1 MLCHPTLPDI
11 RHAGTAAVFVSHWYV
26 PDRTTALK
34 DLDEVTAAWETAEWP
49 ADILSF
55 SSYLS
60 TDGNTV
66 LTYAQCASAAAYRP
80 FTRALTG
87 PASAEAVE
95 YRLYRSFVPDGATA
109 DAPGCVV
116 AATFD
121 TDGPLCQRNVV
132 EQIVATV
139 GREGPHAK
147 DGLLATHFHTSVDGT
162 RVLNYA
168 EWTTDEAHETFL
180 RDACSGR
187 ARASYEA
194 LPGVRPIGYTR
205 YHLHHSA
212 VRP

>member
-26 PDRTTALK
+26 PDRTAALK
-34 DLDEVTAAWETAEWP
+34 DLDEVTAEWETTEWP

-55 SSYLS
+55 SSYVS
-60 TDGNTV
+60 AAGDTV

-80 FTRALTG
+80 FVRSLAG
-87 PASAEAVE
+87 AACAEPVE
-95 YRLYRSFVPDGATA
+95 YRLHTGFVPDGATGE
-109 DAPGCVV
+109 APGCVV
-116 AATFD
+116 AASFD
-121 TDGPLCQRNVV
+121 TDGPLRQRHVIEKITGNLR
-132 EQIVATV
+132 
-139 GREGPHAK
+139 REGPYAS
-147 DGLLATHFHTSVDGT
+147 DGMLGAYFHTSVDGT

-168 EWTTDEAHETFL
+168 EWTTDEAHEAFL
-180 RDACSGR
+180 RDGCSGR

-194 LPGVRPIGYTR
+194 IPGVRPIGYTR